1 MAPKIVKES
10 PGRPISGS
18 EAKSEF
24 LKIRI
29 ERTLLDE
36 LTYACRSIGVSVS
49 QGVRQGIILFIKECN
64 KRYYE

>member
-1 MAPKIVKES
+1 MVPKIVKDA
-10 PGRPISGS
+10 PGRPITGS

-36 LTYACRSIGVSVS
+36 LTYACRSVGMSVS
-49 QGVRQGIILFIKECN
+49 QGVRQGIIMFIKECS
-64 KRYYE
+64 KHYG